1 MPELHPV
8 IKTTSRLSGGTTDG
22 MTEDAVAAGE
32 KDAHGASRIHGPR
45 QSGEIERAASRG
57 VGPAPRGSDA
67 SAHQN
72 HGPPSGRQ
80 RKKPRNTNTNTRTP
94 WTTLAPFP
102 SPNPHSMASN
112 GQAWSCPISLH
123 VPTSALHFGPDIVDG
138 ATPPAP
144 NHQHPSSSSSSA
156 PPTSQT
162 PRRPHPSGLDTL
174 PEASHVNALVNAT
187 GPSPASLP
195 NSGGSS
201 ANGNNIDS
209 ILGAALQG
217 LSPASRS
224 LAVSRAKGYSGITVQ
239 LTNERWRER
248 WSRLCLASGDSGSNG
263 EAGKPSQQQTPSS
276 AWNAGNPGA
285 MGGSWELLAHL
296 SGAGG
301 LGIPF
306 EGQVGKSMTRS
317 SSRPAL
323 ATRAK
328 ERDEASR
335 SNHSIEDNHM
345 EAEEWRRAPTFHR
358 GEVTVSRYEDTDGL
372 IAIVSPWLELDSP
385 DEGIR
390 FDSEIALRQEVSY
403 ASHIGITTVLLPPP
417 SSDPACRPFLADYA
431 RAIAGCLQARGAEA
445 PAAGHFMKLSI
456 RLPISSPYNLAET
469 MLRNPAG
476 LPSSGSSGSVSP
488 AQLRSDDDWSWQT
501 WRVIEGVC
509 QYSSRLSVSL
519 DLSAPLPMSFA
530 LQRWTS
536 EPVSHVWLPSRAFL
550 SNAKGYPVLS
560 KASQSLLRALITV
573 KSPLLS
579 IIIVGSQNP
588 PSQHS
593 RGGQAAYE
601 QYVRHLEKAALAQSA
616 MEAQTSGYADYLQA
630 PLQPLFDNLEAQ
642 TYATFEADETKYVQY
657 EEAIYQALL
666 TRSRGAAVRIWVCG
680 AGRGPLVDR
689 CIEAGKRARQRV
701 HIVALEKNVNAIV
714 GLQERA
720 VREWG
725 EDVVDVR
732 VGDMRRIK
740 PPRESDRAD
749 IVVSELLGSFGD
761 NELSPEC
768 LDGAMRFLKR
778 E

>member
-1 MPELHPV
+1 M
-8 IKTTSRLSGGTTDG
+8 R
-22 MTEDAVAAGE
+22 
-32 KDAHGASRIHGPR
+32 
-45 QSGEIERAASRG
+45 
-57 VGPAPRGSDA
+57 
-67 SAHQN
+67 
-72 HGPPSGRQ
+72 
-80 RKKPRNTNTNTRTP
+80 
-94 WTTLAPFP
+94 
-102 SPNPHSMASN
+102 
-112 GQAWSCPISLH
+112 
-123 VPTSALHFGPDIVDG
+123 
-138 ATPPAP
+138 
-144 NHQHPSSSSSSA
+144 
-156 PPTSQT
+156 
-162 PRRPHPSGLDTL
+162 
-174 PEASHVNALVNAT
+174 
-187 GPSPASLP
+187 
-195 NSGGSS
+195 
-201 ANGNNIDS
+201 
-209 ILGAALQG
+209 
-217 LSPASRS
+217 
-224 LAVSRAKGYSGITVQ
+224 
-239 LTNERWRER
+239 
-248 WSRLCLASGDSGSNG
+248 
-263 EAGKPSQQQTPSS
+263 
-276 AWNAGNPGA
+276 
-285 MGGSWELLAHL
+285 
-296 SGAGG
+296 
-301 LGIPF
+301 
-306 EGQVGKSMTRS
+306 
-317 SSRPAL
+317 
-323 ATRAK
+323 
-328 ERDEASR
+328 
-335 SNHSIEDNHM
+335 
-345 EAEEWRRAPTFHR
+345 
-358 GEVTVSRYEDTDGL
+358 
-372 IAIVSPWLELDSP
+372 
-385 DEGIR
+385 
-390 FDSEIALRQEVSY
+390 
-403 ASHIGITTVLLPPP
+403 SHIGITTILLPPP

-469 MLRNPAG
+469 MLRNPAS

-642 TYATFEADETKYVQY
+642 TYATFEADETKYIQY

-666 TRSRGAAVRIWVCG
+666 TRSRGAAVR
-680 AGRGPLVDR
+680 
-689 CIEAGKRARQRV
+689 
-701 HIVALEKNVNAIV
+701 
-714 GLQERA
+714 
-720 VREWG
+720 EWG
-725 EDVVDVR
+725 EDVVEVR
-732 VGDMRRIK
+732 VGDMRKIK
-740 PPRESDRAD
+740 PPRESDRVD

-778 E
+778 EWACGNGSAALGCKRLPSVSAADGISIPRAYTSYLTPISTPKLHSEVLSGNPIASSSGGAQSVAHQTKATETPYVVLLKAFTNLAANGGRGDWAEVQDCWTFEHANEGQVAIALDDDELPLTNSHNVRASTLTFHIPHAGVCHGLGGYFEAHLFGSVTLSIHPDPARATREMMSWFPIFFPFKEPIHLAANSELDVHMWRLSCNKRVWYEWMAQAYICIPKAFSPSPVLAGGHAGGQRNASGNSDGPMDAAFQNAPLTPRFAEVGLGMPGHSAANPSLLAVAGEEMSRSRAAGVARAGCGWTLPAERRDR